1 LIKRFP
7 SWGSFRNR
15 VGLFTLGVF
24 IMSMV
29 IGTNVA
35 SLTAQRHLNNSRNDM
50 ETSMERLSSGNRIN
64 SAMDD
69 AAGLTVAHKMESKIT
84 GLDQAVR
91 NANDGLSLIGVAEGA
106 LEEISSMLNRMKE
119 LSVQGVND
127 TYSAADRTAMSTEF
141 ASLRDEIERVS
152 TATDFN
158 GVSVLNSSTAL
169 AIQVG
174 DSASDTINITPQD
187 MGKAS
192 IGGGADVVVQA
203 ATAAVST
210 VAGASAEEV
219 STQTMAAALTADK
232 VLTLDIE
239 GVELTQAWDT
249 SAAVTLAKMAEQ
261 VQALGTVLTAV
272 AGTGTNAATT
282 LITITGANDG
292 DSITQSAMLEVT
304 AGGNLS
310 STTITTSALAASAI
324 TNVDAAI
331 ADVDSYRAS
340 LGASANKLDHVV
352 TNLMSRSEHTSGA
365 LSRIQDTDYAVES
378 ANLAKAQVLQQA
390 GTAMLA
396 QANASGQSVL
406 SLLK

>member
-1 LIKRFP
+1 
-7 SWGSFRNR
+7 
-15 VGLFTLGVF
+15 
-24 IMSMV
+24 
-29 IGTNVA
+29 
-35 SLTAQRHLNNSRNDM
+35 
-50 ETSMERLSSGNRIN
+50 
-64 SAMDD
+64 
-69 AAGLTVAHKMESKIT
+69 
-84 GLDQAVR
+84 
-91 NANDGLSLIGVAEGA
+91 
-106 LEEISSMLNRMKE
+106 
-119 LSVQGVND
+119 
-127 TYSAADRTAMSTEF
+127 
-141 ASLRDEIERVS
+141 
-152 TATDFN
+152 
-158 GVSVLNSSTAL
+158 
-169 AIQVG
+169 
-174 DSASDTINITPQD
+174 

-272 AGTGTNAATT
+272 AGTGTDADAT